1 MSVADTFEDNLGT
14 WEVDSSNERFVR
26 KDSEGEVNGEAPFAW
41 VEEDTQGAPEWFK
54 DKLAEL
60 NAE

>member
-1 MSVADTFEDNLGT
+1 MSVADTFEDSLGT
-14 WEVDSSNERFVR
+14 WEVDSKNSRFVR
-26 KDSEGEVNGEAPFAW
+26 KDSEGEENGEAPFAF
-41 VEEDTQGAPEWFK
+41 VAEDTQPTPDWFK

>member
-1 MSVADTFEDNLGT
+1 MSIEATYTDNLGT
-14 WEVDSSNERFVR
+14 WEVDEANDRFIR
-26 KDSEGEVNGEAPFAW
+26 KDEEGNINGEAPFDW
-41 VEEDTQGAPEWFK
+41 IQEDTQGAPEWFK